1 MSGRFVEGVVL
12 LGAGLLGLGGV
23 TGVVPAAHAATCAS
37 VADRSAYDG
46 AWKGGEDN
54 TLVGGF
60 GGLINFVE
68 TKYTRAGAEP
78 VVYLGQFVVD
88 AKNVL
93 TSWSG
98 TQLIGDGSTVHA
110 TISALTCDGTG
121 KPSSFTAD
129 VVSIGTDKKKT
140 ELGTFTMKK
149 VALGS
154 TGS

>member
-1 MSGRFVEGVVL
+1 ML
-12 LGAGLLGLGGV
+12 LGAGVLGLGV
-23 TGVVPAAHAATCAS
+23 LTGVAPVARAVTCES

-46 AWKGGEDN
+46 AWKGGENN

-110 TISALTCDGTG
+110 AISGLTCDGTG

-129 VVSIGTDKKKT
+129 VVRIGTDKKKT

>member
-1 MSGRFVEGVVL
+1 MSRWVVDGVVL
-12 LGAGLLGLGGV
+12 LCAGLLGAGV
-23 TGVVPAAHAATCAS
+23 LTGVAPVAHAATCAS

-46 AWKGGEDN
+46 AWKGGEDD

-93 TSWSG
+93 TGWSG

-110 TISALTCDGTG
+110 TISGLICDGG
-121 KPSSFTAD
+121 KPSSFVAAVT
-129 VVSIGTDKKKT
+129 STGTDKRHT
-140 ELGTFTMKK
+140 DLGTFTMKK